1 MKDRISFL
9 LNKINKDFLIRITP
23 YILISYFALLLL
35 PYIFAPIPSLYYFF
49 LKTSVNLTL
58 RLFATLIISIF
69 SVSVFIRFRPKIDK
83 KYLYFSLGL
92 ILILILSLI
101 ISPKTYR
108 SVITHDPYAY
118 ETLVVYEIGLIDLLS
133 GFASCVVD
141 MFFGLLFVFV
151 LPCVCTKQSLKPFL
165 LFVFGFMVFECLFSI
180 GFEFKKYIATLSAG
194 DSAYGGYEIDISGS
208 FISKNQFGSFLI
220 IGFLSGFFA
229 SHWYYKDSKIFR
241 IIIYSCLSLIGM
253 VTVFSLCKTAILS
266 LFLVFVFLFTLR
278 IRKLIKEKRVAQ
290 ISFIILTFLLVVI
303 FIILVMATPIGT
315 IGIFSKIQ
323 KGIKI
328 LFVDSFSTA
337 KESRYIAWLLS
348 ISTLFNYHLVIG
360 YPKGSLQYV
369 LRIGTN
375 GYVIYPHNGFI
386 QQVLC
391 YGLFGLF
398 VLFFLY
404 SFILKRIKWQ
414 DNKNEK
420 RMWISL
426 LLSAFVFMMTETE
439 VILMSSSLLTF
450 GFNVLLSS
458 IPVAEIKK
466 MKEHYYEIQV

>member
-1 MKDRISFL
+1 MKDRVLFL
-9 LNKINKDFLIRITP
+9 LNKINKDFLVRITP
-23 YILISYFALLLL
+23 YILISYFVLLLL
-35 PYIFAPIPSLYYFF
+35 PYIFAPMSSFYYFF
-49 LKTSVNLTL
+49 LKTSINLTL

-69 SVSVFIRFRPKIDK
+69 SVFVFIRFRPKIDK

-92 ILILILSLI
+92 IFILILSLI
-101 ISPKTYR
+101 VSPKTYR

-133 GFASCVVD
+133 GLASCVVD
-141 MFFGLLFVFV
+141 IFFGLLFVFI
-151 LPCVCTKQSLKPFL
+151 LPCVCTKQSLKTFL
-165 LFVFGFMVFECLFSI
+165 LFVFGFMVFECLYSI
-180 GFEFKKYIATLSAG
+180 GFEFKKYIATVSAG
-194 DSAYGGYEIDISGS
+194 ESVYGGYEIDISGS

-229 SHWYYKDSKIFR
+229 SRWYYKDSKIFKFV
-241 IIIYSCLSLIGM
+241 IYSCLSLIGI

-266 LFLVFVFLFTLR
+266 LSLFFVSLFSLR
-278 IRKLIKEKRVAQ
+278 IRKLIKGKRVAQ
-290 ISFIILTFLLVVI
+290 ISIIVSIFLLVII
-303 FIILVMATPIGT
+303 FIILVMATPLGT
-315 IGIFSKIQ
+315 IGFFSKIQ
-323 KGIKI
+323 KGLKT

-348 ISTLFNYHLVIG
+348 ISMLFNYHLVIG

-386 QQVLC
+386 QQALC

-404 SFILKRIKWQ
+404 SFILKRIRLQ

-420 RMWISL
+420 KMWISL
-426 LLSAFVFMMTETE
+426 LLSSFIFMMTETE

-458 IPVAEIKK
+458 IPVGKSKK
-466 MKEHYYEIQV
+466 MKENYYEFQV

>member
-1 MKDRISFL
+1 MKDRVLFL
-9 LNKINKDFLIRITP
+9 LNKINKDFLVRITP
-23 YILISYFALLLL
+23 YILISYFVLLLL
-35 PYIFAPIPSLYYFF
+35 PYIFAPMSSFYYFF
-49 LKTSVNLTL
+49 LKTSINLTL

-69 SVSVFIRFRPKIDK
+69 SVFVFIRFRPKIDK

-92 ILILILSLI
+92 IFILILSLI
-101 ISPKTYR
+101 VSPKTYR

-118 ETLVVYEIGLIDLLS
+118 ETLVAYKIGLIDLLS
-133 GFASCVVD
+133 GLASCIVD
-141 MFFGLLFVFV
+141 MLFGLLFVFI
-151 LPCVCTKQSLKPFL
+151 LPCAFTKQSLKPFL
-165 LFVFGFMVFECLFSI
+165 LFVLGFMVFECLFSI
-180 GFEFKKYIATLSAG
+180 GFEFKKYIATLSVG

-229 SHWYYKDSKIFR
+229 SRWYHKDSKIFK
-241 IIIYSCLSLIGM
+241 IIIHSCLSLIVI

-266 LFLVFVFLFTLR
+266 LSLFLVFLFTIR
-278 IRKLIKEKRVAQ
+278 IRKLIKEKRILQ
-290 ISFIILTFLLVVI
+290 ISVIVSTFLLVII
-303 FIILVMATPIGT
+303 FIILVIATPLGT

-323 KGIKI
+323 KGLKI

-348 ISTLFNYHLVIG
+348 ISMLFNYHLIIG

-375 GYVIYPHNGFI
+375 GYVVYPHNGFI

-404 SFILKRIKWQ
+404 SFILKRIKSLK
-414 DNKNEK
+414 NKDEK
-420 RMWISL
+420 RIWISL
-426 LLSAFVFMMTETE
+426 LLSAFIFMMTETE
-439 VILMSSSLLTF
+439 VILMSGSLLTF

-458 IPVAEIKK
+458 IPVTEIKK
-466 MKEHYYEIQV
+466 MKEYYYEIQV

>member
-1 MKDRISFL
+1 MKDRVLFL
-9 LNKINKDFLIRITP
+9 LNKINKDFLVRITP
-23 YILISYFALLLL
+23 YVLISYFALLLL
-35 PYIFAPIPSLYYFF
+35 PYIFAPISSLYYFF

-69 SVSVFIRFRPKIDK
+69 SVFVFIRFRPKIEK

-92 ILILILSLI
+92 IFILILSLI
-101 ISPKTYR
+101 ISPKTFR

-133 GFASCVVD
+133 GLASCIVD
-141 MFFGLLFVFV
+141 ILFGLLFVFI
-151 LPCVCTKQSLKPFL
+151 LPCVCTKQRLKPFL
-165 LFVFGFMVFECLFSI
+165 LFVLGFMVFECLFSI

-229 SHWYYKDSKIFR
+229 SHWYYKNSKIFK
-241 IIIYSCLSLIGM
+241 IIIYSCLSLIGI

-266 LFLVFVFLFTLR
+266 LSLFFIFLFILR

-290 ISFIILTFLLVVI
+290 IIAIISTFLLVVI
-303 FIILVMATPIGT
+303 FIILVMATPLGT

-323 KGIKI
+323 KGLKI

-337 KESRYIAWLLS
+337 KESRYIAWFLS
-348 ISTLFNYHLVIG
+348 ISVLFNYHLVIG

-386 QQVLC
+386 QQALC

-404 SFILKRIKWQ
+404 SFILKRIKWL

-420 RMWISL
+420 RIWMSL
-426 LLSAFVFMMTETE
+426 LLSAFIFMMTETE

-458 IPVAEIKK
+458 IPVTEVKK